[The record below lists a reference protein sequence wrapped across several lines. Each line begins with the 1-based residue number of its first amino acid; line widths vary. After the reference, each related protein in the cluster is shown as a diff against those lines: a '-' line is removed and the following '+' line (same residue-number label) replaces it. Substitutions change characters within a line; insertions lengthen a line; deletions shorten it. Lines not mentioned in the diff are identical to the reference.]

1 MEITWLGHS
10 CFRIRGS
17 QAVVIT
23 DPYPPSLGYTIG
35 KQTARMVTV
44 SHMHPSHAYVDAI
57 SGEFKLIRGPG
68 EYEIGGVLVLGL
80 ATFHDAE
87 NGATCGRNTVYLME
101 VDGLSICHLGDLGQP
116 LNSRQVEEMGNV
128 DILLVPVGGF
138 RTLSAPSAAQVVRQ
152 LEPKI
157 VLPMHY
163 KTPVLTREAEPVDK
177 FLKEMGKEQ
186 VEPQPKLNVTKSN
199 LPETTQVIVL
209 NYPA

>member
-10 CFRIRGS
+10 CFRIRSS
-17 QAVVIT
+17 QAVLIT
-23 DPYPPSLGYTIG
+23 DPYPPSLGYTMG
-35 KQTARMVTV
+35 KQTARIVTV
-44 SHMHPSHAYVDAI
+44 SHTHPSHAYVDAI

-68 EYEIGGVLVLGL
+68 EYEIGGILILGL

-87 NGATCGRNTVYLME
+87 NGASCGRNTVYLIE
-101 VDGLSICHLGDLGQP
+101 VDGISICHLGDLGQP
-116 LNSRQVEEMGNV
+116 LSSRQVEEMGNV
-128 DILLVPVGGF
+128 DVLLVPVGGF
-138 RTLSAPSAAQVVRQ
+138 RTLSAPSAGQVVRQ

-157 VLPMHY
+157 VVPMHY